1 MDGTSAD
8 KKKSKQSQGEG
19 KKKAKKANSSKKKK
33 QTHPLQNLMKTIKNI
48 PGFSI
53 PRTTIRRVLRQTI
66 TINMLYICNLYYFC
80 FCAGPSAK
88 CIPRG
93 KC

>member
-19 KKKAKKANSSKKKK
+19 KKKK